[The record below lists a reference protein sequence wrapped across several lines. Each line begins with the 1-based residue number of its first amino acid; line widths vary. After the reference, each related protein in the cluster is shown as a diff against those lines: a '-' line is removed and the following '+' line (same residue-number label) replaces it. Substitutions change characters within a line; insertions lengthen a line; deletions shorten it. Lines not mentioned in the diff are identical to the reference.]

1 MTTKLFLNEA
11 QGQKMENKV
20 EEKINLN
27 DDPSILLKRFFLAL
41 PPQIF
46 ASSNKIQEINF
57 QGLYQATFSTSL
69 VATITLVHLIPYSQL
84 SNAKSVSCSKG
95 KLHNHLP

>member
-20 EEKINLN
+20 EEKRNLN
-27 DDPSILLKRFFLAL
+27 DDPSILLKRLFLTL

-46 ASSNKIQEINF
+46 VSSKKIQEINF
-57 QGLYQATFSTSL
+57 QGLY
-69 VATITLVHLIPYSQL
+69 
-84 SNAKSVSCSKG
+84 
-95 KLHNHLP
+95 